1 MDDKY
6 AYDDGVGSAVLYV
19 RSKWYFAVF
28 GSVCGMQLNGGDS
41 GRDTDEPRAFRL
53 GDAPGGSGSRVG
65 YVLEGATGLAG
76 ILTYHLPV

>member
-1 MDDKY
+1 MDNKY

-53 GDAPGGSGSRVG
+53 
-65 YVLEGATGLAG
+65 
-76 ILTYHLPV
+76 